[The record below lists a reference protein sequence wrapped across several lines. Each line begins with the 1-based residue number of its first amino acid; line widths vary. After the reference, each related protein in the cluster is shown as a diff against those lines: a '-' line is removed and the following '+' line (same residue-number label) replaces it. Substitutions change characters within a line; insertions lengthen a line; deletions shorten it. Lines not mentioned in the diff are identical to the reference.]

1 MRIAIFSDTYM
12 PYING
17 VATSSYILRNELMK
31 LGHEVVVVTS
41 ELPSDSEYDEDD
53 ELVLRVPGLELQVL
67 YGYRAC
73 SVYSFKGMREIKR
86 LNIDVIHVQTEFG
99 IGIFG
104 RIAGEALNVP
114 VVYTYHTMW
123 IDYSHYVNPANLKTV
138 DSVVKKA
145 IARVSKFY
153 GDNCTELIVPS
164 LKTKE
169 ALETYG
175 LKNKNIYIIPTG
187 LELETFNPANKN
199 QLEIEKIKK
208 QYNLDDKFVI
218 TFLGRIAPEKSIEVV
233 IEAIKEVVKKKSNV
247 VCLIVGGGPQL
258 DELKELV
265 KKDEIEDFIIFTGPQ
280 PAPMVPS
287 FYHVSNLFVSAS
299 ISETQGLTYIEAMAS
314 GVPVI
319 ARHDDQ
325 LEDIID
331 DKVNGFFFYQPDE
344 LSNLL
349 LDVMSRNLDS
359 VKEKAFEKSQG
370 FSSKVFAKKVLEVY
384 ENAIQSKLYTYKI
397 NSIIPTKNN
406 KNEVIFIID
415 NVSVSLELTD
425 NIIEEYNL
433 EIDRVID
440 REEFDALKDLEQVSR
455 AYNKALKYLSYKDYT
470 YSQLH
475 KKLMDSGDYDDTQ
488 LDATMQLLVEK
499 NLIND
504 EIYTINY
511 LKRCTKL
518 GIGLNKA
525 IYNLRSN
532 GIDGD
537 LIDSCLEELNDDEE
551 YNGAKHVIETYYK
564 NNLTA
569 LSHKA
574 ILNKIRQKL
583 FIKGFTSETIDRAMD
598 DYDFTYNQDNERQAV
613 EKDFVKLYM
622 RHSKK
627 LKGKELQNKLIDTLL
642 KKGYNYEIIKEVITK
657 GDYDNE

>member
-41 ELPSDSEYDEDD
+41 ELPSDSDYDEDD
-53 ELVLRVPGLELQVL
+53 ELILRVPGLELQMI

-73 SVYSFKGMREIKR
+73 SVYSFKGMRELKR
-86 LNIDVIHVQTEFG
+86 LNIDIIHVQTEFG

-123 IDYSHYVNPANLKTV
+123 IDYSHYVNPANIKTI

-145 IARVSKFY
+145 IARISKFY

-187 LELETFNPANKN
+187 LELETFDPNNKN
-199 QLEIEKIKK
+199 QNQIDQIKK
-208 QYNLDDKFVI
+208 EYNLEDKFVI

-233 IEAIKEVVKKKSNV
+233 IEAIKEVVAKQSNV

-265 KKDEIEDFIIFTGPQ
+265 KEEGIEDFIIFTGPK

-287 FYHVSNLFVSAS
+287 FYHASDLFVSAS

-319 ARHDDQ
+319 ARHDEQ

-331 DKVNGFFFYQPDE
+331 DGVNGFFFYQSEE
-344 LSNLL
+344 LPGLL
-349 LDVMSRNLDS
+349 LDVMNKNLDS
-359 VKEKAFEKSQG
+359 VKEKALEKSQD
-370 FSSKVFAKKVLEVY
+370 FSSKVFASKVLEVY
-384 ENAIQSKLYTYKI
+384 ENAIKSKLYTYTL

-406 KNEVIFIID
+406 KNEVIFTID
-415 NVSVSLELTD
+415 DVSVSLELAD
-425 NIIEEYNL
+425 NIIEEYDL
-433 EIDRVID
+433 KIDKVID

-455 AYNKALKYLSYKDYT
+455 AYNKALKYLAYKDYT
-470 YSQLH
+470 YSQMH

-504 EIYTINY
+504 ESYTINY

-532 GIDGD
+532 GIDGE
-537 LIDSCLEELNDDEE
+537 LIDNCLEELNGDEE
-551 YNGAKHVIETYYK
+551 YIGAKHLIETYYK
-564 NNLTA
+564 SNLTS

-574 ILNKIRQKL
+574 ILNKVRQKL
-583 FIKGFTSETIDRAMD
+583 FIKGFTHDAIDRAME
-598 DYDFTYNQDNERQAV
+598 DYEFTYNQDNERQAV
-613 EKDFVKLYM
+613 EKEFVKLYM

-627 LKGKELQNKLIDTLL
+627 LKGNDLKNKLIDTLL
-642 KKGYNYEIIKEVITK
+642 KKGYNYDVIKEVIAK